1 MAQPFGVGDVVG
13 GRYRVTH
20 HVVTSADQDIIFQAV
35 DDVLDREVSVLLASR
50 ANAKQVATSAKE
62 LATGER
68 SSEVQVL
75 DLGLAAERTYLI
87 SSVVDPN
94 QLLDLVVPD
103 SAPYVEPYFTDS
115 LGSELFGQSREMQ
128 PQTYD
133 DDAEYYAQLQA
144 DLAGSSDLSR
154 KIPGLAR
161 RRPAFLDKVTSQHA
175 GTEEEAPQPRRSPA
189 PDSDQA
195 ADLKSALEAAG
206 DAHGIEPSQEIQ
218 RVFSLKADLDV
229 VEADPSADLEDEVL
243 EALYA
248 WGPKAGSS
256 SPDSKRVPASPP
268 APTEPPLPPEAD
280 ASAEEAG
287 SAGPFYESAPSAP
300 ISTVAVG
307 TSGPVHPPVSVDSVV
322 ADGEEVVDDPPEEPD
337 PNFDPRTGTGGDADS
352 FGAQRPPQTPGASTS
367 LPLPSRGGEQDAA
380 SFTGLISAVPPRSRS
395 SFPAAEGD
403 ASQKQPLVTS
413 SDQGAP
419 PTLWW
424 IAAGVL
430 AALVISAA
438 VLLFVMFSGS

>member
-13 GRYRVTH
+13 GRYRITH
-20 HVVTSADQDIIFQAV
+20 HVVTSADQDIIFQAI

-144 DLAGSSDLSR
+144 DLAGSADAGRRL
-154 KIPGLAR
+154 PGLAR
-161 RRPAFLDKVTSQHA
+161 RRPAFLDNVTSQHA
-175 GTEEEAPQPRRSPA
+175 ETDSAPVPTSPA
-189 PDSDQA
+189 SARDAEAA
-195 ADLKSALEAAG
+195 ADLQSALAAAG

-229 VEADPSADLEDEVL
+229 VEADPNADQDDEVL
-243 EALYA
+243 EALFA
-248 WGPKAGSS
+248 WGPKDGSS
-256 SPDSKRVPASPP
+256 SPDSKVAPVVPSSSTAPP
-268 APTEPPLPPEAD
+268 QAAEAD
-280 ASAEEAG
+280 TSSADHPAD
-287 SAGPFYESAPSAP
+287 GPFYEAAPSAA
-300 ISTVAVG
+300 ISTVSVG
-307 TSGPVHPPVSVDSVV
+307 TSGPLHPPVDVDSLV
-322 ADGEEVVDDPPEEPD
+322 ADGEEVVDDPPEQPD
-337 PNFDPRTGTGGDADS
+337 PNFDPRTGPGRDADTFRS
-352 FGAQRPPQTPGASTS
+352 GAIPPPPPASAGQEAS
-367 LPLPSRGGEQDAA
+367 

-395 SFPAAEGD
+395 SFPAAEAEPGPKP
-403 ASQKQPLVTS
+403 QLITS
-413 SDQGAP
+413 SDQGTP

-430 AALVISAA
+430 AALVATAA
-438 VLLFVMFSGS
+438 VLLFLMLSGS